1 MHYPP
6 RPRNRFRILLLFCKP
21 ATSLP
26 KGKRKNHLRYQM
38 MRLLAFGVTGTI
50 CKTAPNGCAK
60 FASRNGANR
69 NDQPGGVDTDILI
82 DVGREIQAAI
92 DYLQNVE
99 RDSTLVVSA
108 ITKMELVVGCR
119 NKAEL
124 RIVEQFL
131 TRFRLVK
138 LDEIITDTAIDLL
151 QRYRLSHGLLVPDA
165 LIAATALS
173 HKAALA
179 SKNQKD
185 YRFIDG
191 LNLLAYR

>member
-1 MHYPP
+1 MT
-6 RPRNRFRILLLFCKP
+6 NL
-21 ATSLP
+21 
-26 KGKRKNHLRYQM
+26 
-38 MRLLAFGVTGTI
+38 VV
-50 CKTAPNGCAK
+50 
-60 FASRNGANR
+60 
-69 NDQPGGVDTDILI
+69 VDTDILI

-99 RDSTLVVSA
+99 RDSTLIVSA

-119 NKAEL
+119 NKSEL

-131 TRFRLVK
+131 TRFRLIK

-151 QRYRLSHGLLVPDA
+151 QRYRLSHGLLIPDA

-173 HKAALA
+173 LKAALA